1 MATDKASAQNSDAA
15 EKQQT
20 GASVRENADA
30 SPAGEEGAHT
40 AGAACA
46 VENSQGNKT
55 PFISEV
61 SGHHRRYLKL
71 LEFTHS
77 TTKAAGFMLLGAI
90 FSLIVANSPAYG
102 SFLEFWHTEITLGF
116 GSANT
121 SMSLAHIINDIFM
134 CLFFLL
140 VGLEIKYEM
149 TVGELTNIRQAI
161 LPVGAAIG
169 GVAVPIIFYV
179 AFNQGSPETLGGW
192 GVPTATDI
200 AFALGILAL
209 LGSRV
214 PAGVRVFLS
223 TLAVAD
229 DIIAIVV
236 IAVFYGHA
244 PSVLWLLAALVVLG
258 ALTALNRLH
267 FYSLWP
273 YVLLG
278 VVLWYCV
285 FMSGVHATIA
295 GVLLAFTIPSG
306 SRVDLLSFG
315 RWSNKQLKEI
325 RSELPA
331 RCSCAWPVRLSERS
345 FAPCSAW
352 RKKWCHLQ
360 RAWSC
365 MLYPW
370 VYFAVLPLFALTNA
384 DVALGGT
391 SFGAIVADPVFLGV
405 FAGLNLGQAHR
416 YLPLQFLD
424 REA

>member
-273 YVLLG
+273 YVLVGRGAL
-278 VVLWYCV
+278 VLRAHVGRTCYHRRACCLPSRSPRARALICSL
-285 FMSGVHATIA
+285 SGV
-295 GVLLAFTIPSG
+295 
-306 SRVDLLSFG
+306 G
-315 RWSNKQLKEI
+315 RISSLK
-325 RSELPA
+325 RYARTLPA
-331 RCSCAWPVRLSERS
+331 RCPALGQSDYLVKRS
-345 FAPCSAW
+345 FAPCARGARSGAT
-352 RKKWCHLQ
+352 C
-360 RAWSC
+360 
-365 MLYPW
+365 
-370 VYFAVLPLFALTNA
+370 N
-384 DVALGGT
+384 ALGAYAL
-391 SFGAIVADPVFLGV
+391 SLGR
-405 FAGLNLGQAHR
+405 FRGLATVR
-416 YLPLQFLD
+416 SD
-424 REA
+424 ER